1 LVRDAL
7 DEHRG
12 GADPEA
18 AFAIEGLVNDER
30 LKRFG
35 MAREADDTV
44 VVALV
49 MAVETGAGLGGEGRG
64 GGRHG
69 AGGGR
74 RADVG
79 DFQRGKIV
87 SAEAAVT
94 RDALVGVMSGVGGDE
109 KTGDDALARA
119 RGDWA
124 CA

>member
-1 LVRDAL
+1 
-7 DEHRG
+7 
-12 GADPEA
+12 
-18 AFAIEGLVNDER
+18 
-30 LKRFG
+30 
-35 MAREADDTV
+35 
-44 VVALV
+44 
-49 MAVETGAGLGGEGRG
+49 
-64 GGRHG
+64 
-69 AGGGR
+69 
-74 RADVG
+74 VG